1 MTNPLP
7 REKQNQR
14 AADKN
19 ELGSPLETTQRICNN
34 KDISKSSKA
43 YLKIFVNQKEKSD
56 THLK

>member
-1 MTNPLP
+1 MTHPLS
-7 REKQNQR
+7 REKQNQQ

-19 ELGSPLETTQRICNN
+19 EWGGPLEITQRICNN